1 MIKHDQVTVT
11 QCPLR
16 TIETQQMTITDEKTG
31 AEEWYQLEVHKSEGD
46 DGSNWKYVAF
56 LILPDGTTEELE
68 DESMVSWAH
77 GVAWQSENIRPDE
90 GQMEMWD

>member
-1 MIKHDQVTVT
+1 MIKHENITVI
-11 QCPLR
+11 QCPTR

-31 AEEWYQLEVHKSEGD
+31 AEELYQLEVHKPEGD

-68 DESMVSWAH
+68 DDVLWAH
-77 GVAWQSENIRPDE
+77 GLAWQKENIAPDE
-90 GQMEMWD
+90 KQMEFWE

>member
-31 AEEWYQLEVHKSEGD
+31 AEELYQLEVHKSEGD

-56 LILPDGTTEELE
+56 LILPDGTVGDL
-68 DESMVSWAH
+68 DEYTVSWAH
-77 GVAWQSENIRPDE
+77 GVAWQSENIAPNE
-90 GQMEMWD
+90 GQLELWD